1 MGEFDEAFKSRIH
14 ISLYYPKLD
23 RKSTIKIWEMNI
35 TRIKRSNLNIDI
47 EEDCILQFAEDHW
60 FSSKQKP
67 SQRWN
72 GRQIKNAFQTAIA
85 LATWDYN
92 DESDGKHLDRPKLSD
107 KHFDIVSQ
115 TSAHFDDYLSKT
127 HQIDEEDEPYGVIAQ
142 REGLRNDDVPK
153 INWAGT
159 RRRRA
164 SSPVNAKS
172 RRHHR
177 AVLRNGA
184 ADSEVADDGSPEASS
199 DDESET
205 KMREEFERAWKRK
218 KRMERWKSS
227 TGKNNRE
234 EEGEEEGENG
244 NEKRPRW
251 KSKAMEVEDGNR
263 DMRSRRKV
271 AVEDSSSPSGSS

>member
-92 DESDGKHLDRPKLSD
+92 DESDGKHLERPKLSD

-127 HQIDEEDEPYGVIAQ
+127 HQIDEDEPYGVIAQ

-159 RRRRA
+159 RRA

-172 RRHHR
+172 RRHR
-177 AVLRNGA
+177 AVRNGA
-184 ADSEVADDGSPEASS
+184 DSELEDGSTEAS

-205 KMREEFERAWKRK
+205 KMREEFERSWKRK
-218 KRMERWKSS
+218 KRMKRWKSS
-227 TGKNNRE
+227 TRNRKKE
-234 EEGEEEGENG
+234 EEEKEEEGEN
-244 NEKRPRW
+244 EKRPRR
-251 KSKAMEVEDGNR
+251 KSKAKEVEDGNR
-263 DMRSRRKV
+263 DMRSRRKL